1 MRPFGQSTKESNI
14 YLFCHTLQIIW
25 HFVLLRNAN
34 ATGLLL
40 YLKESVR
47 FKKALIT
54 MLGSFTTVYDVQVG
68 EYCVATSGGIVLQK
82 EIGCSVLYPALE
94 QYSTSSFFY

>member
-1 MRPFGQSTKESNI
+1 
-14 YLFCHTLQIIW
+14 
-25 HFVLLRNAN
+25 
-34 ATGLLL
+34 
-40 YLKESVR
+40 
-47 FKKALIT
+47 